1 MWRCSAISVSGHPG
15 SLWGD
20 VAPALEND
28 LYSLRS
34 VISGELAVHVRS
46 GILSLFFNTEALVWR
61 VNEWRA
67 RGDNKQADRPVRQR
81 NSLLCCLHISSS
93 ASSNW
98 KRRDCS
104 AWLGA
109 LQTHAWSNDSDT
121 TCFLKP
127 GSQGKL
133 NPIKTSCD
141 YPHPP
146 TRTQDLEFPRLQCS
160 GIEG

>member
-1 MWRCSAISVSGHPG
+1 MPRTNAVRSCCKHRAFGVPEGQTERVTEVPPSSWPFRSRGNWGSLLAGHPG

-67 RGDNKQADRPVRQR
+67 RGDNKQADRP
-81 NSLLCCLHISSS
+81 
-93 ASSNW
+93 
-98 KRRDCS
+98 D
-104 AWLGA
+104 
-109 LQTHAWSNDSDT
+109 
-121 TCFLKP
+121 
-127 GSQGKL
+127 
-133 NPIKTSCD
+133 PIKTSCD